1 MGDTCSD
8 GAWGGADNDRS
19 KSPLHTPTYFLFF
32 FPLLGG
38 APPPPPPKPVVEG
51 GRAGFFFLTGGVS
64 ASTSSTSAA
73 CAQGEARFVKISG
86 VGKREAAWEARQQ
99 RRSQGDEASR
109 DHRSSWAKRRTLLRA
124 MNSSSALICF
134 EYFLSVET

>member
-1 MGDTCSD
+1 M
-8 GAWGGADNDRS
+8 
-19 KSPLHTPTYFLFF
+19 PLKLSRLDAEMVFGIIKAIELVH
-32 FPLLGG
+32 
-38 APPPPPPKPVVEG
+38 A
-51 GRAGFFFLTGGVS
+51 TGIVS
-64 ASTSSTSAA
+64 VAKVTVKKR
-73 CAQGEARFVKISG
+73 ARFVKISG

-99 RRSQGDEASR
+99 RRSQEGEASR